1 MINVQDLTRIYTRKL
16 SNGWFRPATR
26 LDHIAVD
33 HLSFHITPGERV
45 AFIGPNGAGKTTTL
59 RMLTGLLYPT
69 SGMAQVAGYIPWKDR
84 KKLAREIG
92 IVFGQ
97 RSQLWAA
104 LPVIES
110 FHSLRVIYDVPKAA
124 FTARLD
130 DLAQRLAIED
140 FLHQPARS
148 LSLGQRMRCEI
159 AAALIHGPKVLFLDE
174 PTIGLDVEA
183 KAVLR
188 DYLKTLNTA
197 NGTTII
203 LTSHDTGDI
212 EDICER
218 VIMIDHG
225 RKLMDQPLQQLLQ
238 SFDTGRRIVITTEE
252 KDPPCAG
259 LEDMLAERAPH
270 RLTLNVDAQTIK
282 LTQAMAL
289 VQSQATITDI
299 VIERT
304 PLETIIRR
312 LYAQNGKET
321 S

>member
-33 HLSFHITPGERV
+33 HLSFHIMPGERV

-148 LSLGQRMRCEI
+148 LSLG
-159 AAALIHGPKVLFLDE
+159 H
-174 PTIGLDVEA
+174 VEA

-259 LEDMLAERAPH
+259 LEDMLAECAPH
-270 RLTLNVDAQTIK
+270 RLTLNVDAQAIK